1 MENLTPVEL
10 KTFVPA
16 KTFTQSLAFYQDL
29 GFELAWQSDE
39 LAYLRLGATSFLLQ
53 NHYQVEFANN
63 MVMHLL
69 VEDVE
74 AWWQHIL
81 TTNLVS
87 EYQVRA
93 EPPEDRPWQMRDF
106 VLWDPS
112 GVLWRIGQ
120 NTD

>member
-39 LAYLRLGATSFLLQ
+39 LAYLRLGTTSFLLQ
-53 NHYQVEFANN
+53 NHYQAEFANN

-81 TTNLVS
+81 TTNLVAK
-87 EYQVRA
+87 YQVRA